1 MNLGA
6 GLSPFPHALV
16 DVANDLKPET
26 VENIRRI
33 YVAQSGIMTVTLHHE
48 GRDEELIIEEIS
60 AVMRK
65 RYGGHK
71 PIYVGQAM
79 CRGQAWHHWMKA
91 LGVEETVR

>member
-1 MNLGA
+1 MNLGT
-6 GLSPFPHALV
+6 GLAVFPHALV

-26 VENIRRI
+26 AEAIKRI
-33 YVAQSGIMTVTLHHE
+33 YVAQSGIMTITLHNE

-71 PIYVGQAM
+71 NIWVGLTQ